1 MNEKQAKLEELMK
14 NEAFADALFSKKSSE
29 EIQKLFAENGLEL
42 TAEEL
47 AAVTATILQGASG
60 NEELSED
67 ALDSVAGGGLGWWL
81 AVWYVRYKAKK
92 K

>member
-1 MNEKQAKLEELMK
+1 MK
-14 NEAFADALFSKKSSE
+14 SEAFADALFSKKSSE
-29 EIQKLFAENGLEL
+29 EIQKLFTENGLEL

-47 AAVTATILQGASG
+47 AAVTATILQGTSG

-67 ALDSVAGGGLGWWL
+67 ALDSVAGGGLGWL
-81 AVWYVRYKAKK
+81 AITLGYWYGRYKAKK